1 MAIRGGAAFAPTDE
15 QRRMVEAMAGFDIPE
30 DEIRRVLTD
39 PRSAEPIDI
48 ETLRTHF
55 RTELDT
61 GRTRA
66 NARVAESLFK
76 KALGEGP
83 SAVSASIFW
92 LKARAG
98 WKETNRV
105 DLHHGLQDSLT
116 EVLKEIDGRS
126 RGLPTRR

>member
-1 MAIRGGAAFAPTDE
+1 
-15 QRRMVEAMAGFDIPE
+15 MVEAMAGFDIPE
-30 DEIRRVLTD
+30 EEIRRVLTD
-39 PRSAEPIDI
+39 PRTGGPIGI
-48 ETLRTHF
+48 KTLRTHF

-66 NARVAESLFK
+66 NAKVAESLFK

-98 WKETNRV
+98 WKEMSRV
-105 DLHHGLQDSLT
+105 DLNHGVQDSLA